1 MTFSSLAL
9 CTLLLAAPFA
19 AKAHTMVYTAELE
32 PFGDSSTSQVTGKVL
47 VFTSHNGITVAY
59 SGSAAGLEQI
69 GTDSACA
76 EVNGK
81 YIKKT
86 CQDDHQ

>member
-1 MTFSSLAL
+1 
-9 CTLLLAAPFA
+9 
-19 AKAHTMVYTAELE
+19 MVYMAELE
-32 PFGDSSTSQVTGKVL
+32 PFGDSSQVTGQVT

-59 SGSAAGLEQI
+59 SGSATGLEQN

-81 YIKKT
+81 YST
-86 CQDDHQ
+86 LPSR